1 MSNSL
6 MAELAAARRARQPVA
21 APASPDR
28 RATTGGSSSCSSS
41 SSSST
46 SSTSSTS
53 LATTTGVTGVT
64 GGSYRLDGAAVEEE
78 APRPAKKARIGGDR
92 LLALGGRL
100 LVSGGASAS
109 AAPAAS
115 SSTDETLAT
124 GSTDEILEGIYL
136 SGVEDQPAAAKGAG
150 VTEVD
155 CRHGDA
161 EFVAQTG
168 GSGRVFTLQSGEG
181 RLKDKK
187 GEDFSR
193 NVRHLT
199 SSAGKIRDA
208 RGASNEGRVWVHCA
222 QGINR
227 GPAGLMAF
235 LLLHTDIPS
244 LKAVHK
250 LIKKR
255 RKARTKSNTFAKEL
269 EEICRTA
276 GKPLS

>member
-6 MAELAAARRARQPVA
+6 MAELAAARRARQPAA

-28 RATTGGSSSCSSS
+28 RTTTGGSSSCSSS
-41 SSSST
+41 SSS
-46 SSTSSTS
+46 TS
-53 LATTTGVTGVT
+53 LATTTGVT
-64 GGSYRLDGAAVEEE
+64 GGSYRLDGATVEEEAE

-109 AAPAAS
+109 AAPTAS